1 MTLSVSRF
9 TSLCTA
15 VTQGRQIGGGCPTG
29 PPVGGVTS
37 TSTPALCGPVAL
49 YLLQ

>member
-1 MTLSVSRF
+1 MTLSVTIYFPAHCGHTGSPDWG
-9 TSLCTA
+9 S
-15 VTQGRQIGGGCPTG
+15 PTG

-37 TSTPALCGPVAL
+37 RSTPALCGPVAL